1 MKKDLNEFSLELLW
15 FFLKEKLYKIIIIV
29 LVLYIPSAFIIYK
42 NSPENW
48 EVEAKVI
55 ENSDNISEF
64 ININS
69 DFKSI
74 LKVEFALDDFFETY
88 SKFLSIELNKNPDQ
102 KLEYQLGS
110 EEVRLKLNSKF
121 FTEIFQ
127 DRYWIENYWKDRHVK
142 ISKENFV
149 SEYSKINKD
158 LILAAEMTLADFGIN
173 YEKISM
179 PSVINNKIESFR
191 FNFST
196 KEFTEQSIK
205 KLITEL
211 NLSFQKKYNKN
222 LRLAYNL
229 SSQKDKDFNFMQI
242 KLNKIEKKSM
252 KILNIIKL
260 LFVIILTVYV
270 LYFIISFRKAIKF

>member
-1 MKKDLNEFSLELLW
+1 MKKDLNELSLELLW
-15 FFLKEKLYKIIIIV
+15 FFLTEKLYKIIIIV
-29 LVLYIPSAFIIYK
+29 LVLYIPSVFIIYK

-64 ININS
+64 ISINS

-88 SKFLSIELNKNPDQ
+88 SKFLAIELNKNPDQ

-110 EEVRLKLNSKF
+110 DEARLKFNSKF

-127 DRYWIENYWKDRHVK
+127 DRYWIENYWKDRYVK
-142 ISKENFV
+142 ISKESFV
-149 SEYSKINKD
+149 SEYNKINKD

-173 YEKISM
+173 YEKIIM
-179 PSVINNKIESFR
+179 TSVINNKIKSFR

-229 SSQKDKDFNFMQI
+229 NSQKNKTFNFMQI
-242 KLNKIEKKSM
+242 ELSKIEKKSL
-252 KILNIIKL
+252 KITNIIKL